1 MLRRSGERCALKG
14 KKRQVLWL
22 LPNRELLD
30 CVMIS
35 LLISGHAYFRLI
47 SGKVYLFPLAH
58 GAIRR
63 DKTNRT
69 ITEDSAEQAD
79 CSSQI

>member
-30 CVMIS
+30 CAMIS

-47 SGKVYLFPLAH
+47 SAKVNLFPRERD
-58 GAIRR
+58 AI
-63 DKTNRT
+63 
-69 ITEDSAEQAD
+69 
-79 CSSQI
+79 